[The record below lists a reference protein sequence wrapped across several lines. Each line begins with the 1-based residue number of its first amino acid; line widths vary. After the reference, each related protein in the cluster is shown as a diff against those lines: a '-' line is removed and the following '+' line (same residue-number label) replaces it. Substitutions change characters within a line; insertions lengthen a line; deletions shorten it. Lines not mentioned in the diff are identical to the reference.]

1 MNTLLPV
8 FPFRDLLCAGC
19 CEELQDGVASG
30 EAMIRIQMTQLHT
43 WHKSYK
49 KCLLFVDR
57 TCYAAKTKLELLAT
71 LFEVNQ
77 ALCHRYLV
85 CGKRIAG
92 PDYNPTE
99 LTFSSVK
106 SYLKNH
112 IRNVMHGYIIAGNL
126 LICHVF
132 IKIVLPK
139 YQVDMYSLDI
149 CRVSVHNNIT
159 TKANQVS

>member
-1 MNTLLPV
+1 MSGIAAISTDGLLGVELTTGTNSANNFADFVCETLVPNMQPFNGHSERSVVVMDNCSIHHVHFVMEIILP
-8 FPFRDLLCAGC
+8 PY
-19 CEELQDGVASG
+19 S
-30 EAMIRIQMTQLHT
+30 
-43 WHKSYK
+43 S
-49 KCLLFVDR
+49 
-57 TCYAAKTKLELLAT
+57 
-71 LFEVNQ
+71 
-77 ALCHRYLV
+77 
-85 CGKRIAG
+85 
-92 PDYNPTE
+92 DYNPTE

>member
-99 LTFSSVK
+99 LTFSSFK
-106 SYLKNH
+106 SYLKGH
-112 IRNVMHGYIIAGNL
+112 ETVLEKLPVRDAVKIMQAAFDSATHWKCDAT
-126 LICHVF
+126 ICHCA
-132 IKIVLPK
+132 
-139 YQVDMYSLDI
+139 YE
-149 CRVSVHNNIT
+149 
-159 TKANQVS
+159 